1 MKSLKPLFLT
11 LLTVAVITSCVS
23 KKKYLDALAA
33 QESINARLTSDKG
46 ELTAQLNDCDT
57 NLSAANQ
64 AGTLMKSQFDASK
77 GQLSEA
83 RNRLKT
89 LQDENDFIKKTNTN
103 LLNRLEDLSVI
114 SKSGAESIK
123 QSLTAINGQ
132 SQYIRSLTNSVQKKD
147 SMNLA
152 LVMNLKRS
160 LSDINDDDV
169 QIEVKKGVVYVSL
182 SDKLL
187 FRSASAYVQPSA
199 QTVLGKIAKV
209 VKDHKGLE
217 ILVEGHTDN
226 VPISTESIKDN
237 WDLSVLRATAVV
249 RILQDKYG
257 VDGSRMTAGGRS
269 EFVSKTMNDTREG
282 RSLNRRTEIILL
294 PKLDQFFGLMSPA
307 STQN

>member
-1 MKSLKPLFLT
+1 MRKIKTLVVT
-11 LLTVAVITSCVS
+11 LLTVATVSSCVS
-23 KKKYLDALAA
+23 KKKYLEAITN
-33 QESINARLTSDKG
+33 QESIAARLTTEKG
-46 ELTAQLNDCDT
+46 ELKTQLDDCNT

-64 AGTLMKSQFDASK
+64 TNTQMKSQFDAAK

-83 RNRLKT
+83 QNRLKT
-89 LQDENDFIKKTNTN
+89 LQDENDFIKRTNTN
-103 LLNRLEDLSVI
+103 LLSRLEDLSVI
-114 SKSGAESIK
+114 SRSGAESIK

-132 SQYIRSLTNSVQKKD
+132 SQYIQSMTNSIQKKD

-209 VKDHKGLE
+209 VNDHKGLD

-226 VPISTESIKDN
+226 VPIATESIKDN

-249 RILQDKYG
+249 RILQDKYA
-257 VDGSRMTAGGRS
+257 VDASRMTAGGRS
-269 EFVSKTMNDTREG
+269 EFVPKTANDTREG

-294 PKLDQFFGLMSPA
+294 PKLDQFFGLMAPA

>member
-1 MKSLKPLFLT
+1 
-11 LLTVAVITSCVS
+11 
-23 KKKYLDALAA
+23 
-33 QESINARLTSDKG
+33 
-46 ELTAQLNDCDT
+46 
-57 NLSAANQ
+57 
-64 AGTLMKSQFDASK
+64 
-77 GQLSEA
+77 
-83 RNRLKT
+83 
-89 LQDENDFIKKTNTN
+89 
-103 LLNRLEDLSVI
+103 
-114 SKSGAESIK
+114 
-123 QSLTAINGQ
+123 
-132 SQYIRSLTNSVQKKD
+132 
-147 SMNLA
+147 
-152 LVMNLKRS
+152 
-160 LSDINDDDV
+160 
-169 QIEVKKGVVYVSL
+169 
-182 SDKLL
+182 
-187 FRSASAYVQPSA
+187 
-199 QTVLGKIAKV
+199 

>member
-1 MKSLKPLFLT
+1 MKPLKSVFLT
-11 LLTVAVITSCVS
+11 FLAVAAMSSCVS

-33 QESINARLTSDKG
+33 QEGINARLTSEKG
-46 ELTAQLNDCDT
+46 ELSAQLDDCNT

-64 AGTLMKSQFDASK
+64 KGTQMQSQIDASK
-77 GQLSEA
+77 NSLTAAEA
-83 RNRLKT
+83 RLKAM
-89 LQDENDFIKKTNTN
+89 QDENDFIKRTNTN
-103 LLNRLEDLSVI
+103 LLSRLEDLSII
-114 SKSGAESIK
+114 SRSGAESIK

-132 SQYIRSLTNSVQKKD
+132 SQYIQSMSNSIQKKD
-147 SMNLA
+147 SLNLA

-160 LSDINDDDV
+160 LADINDDDV

-187 FRSASAYVQPSA
+187 FRSASSYVQPSA

-209 VKDHKGLE
+209 VNDHKGLD

-226 VPISTESIKDN
+226 VPIATESIKDN
-237 WDLSVLRATAVV
+237 WDLSVLRATSVV

-257 VDGSRMTAGGRS
+257 VDASRMTAGGRS
-269 EFVSKTMNDTREG
+269 EFVPKTVNDSREG

-294 PKLDQFFGLMSPA
+294 PKLDQFFGLMAPS